1 MQILQLCCLLE
12 FIALDLDFFA
22 CIRTAPSASY
32 YNPTELCMSTLNI
45 ALQNVALQRGRMIP
59 GLEMQTK
66 SFTSL
71 SKLRNASAKNA
82 CLKEGYKEA
91 MSVPIEILKERFSR
105 LKWKEES
112 VVHDVAQE
120 DMMVDLY
127 NIFLLID
134 DEVKPEHVSNLR
146 TLKSE
151 KIDAF
156 IAKHA
161 QSRHYRYQVSYFI
174 QEICVY

>member
-1 MQILQLCCLLE
+1 MAVRIIEPRADLCSCVVLNLLHWTFLLASEQLHQQVTTIQLSDACLL
-12 FIALDLDFFA
+12 L
-22 CIRTAPSASY
+22 
-32 YNPTELCMSTLNI
+32 
-45 ALQNVALQRGRMIP
+45 
-59 GLEMQTK
+59 MQTK

-71 SKLRNASAKNA
+71 SKLRNATTKNA
-82 CLKEGYKEA
+82 CLKEGYKEV

-105 LKWKEES
+105 LKWKGVS
-112 VVHDVAQE
+112 VVVHDVAQE

-134 DEVKPEHVSNLR
+134 VEVKPEHVSNLR

-161 QSRHYRYQVSYFI
+161 QSRHFSYQVSYFI
-174 QEICVY
+174 QVVCVY

>member
-1 MQILQLCCLLE
+1 
-12 FIALDLDFFA
+12 
-22 CIRTAPSASY
+22 
-32 YNPTELCMSTLNI
+32 
-45 ALQNVALQRGRMIP
+45 
-59 GLEMQTK
+59 MQTK

-71 SKLRNASAKNA
+71 SKLRNATTKNA
-82 CLKEGYKEA
+82 CLKEGYKEV

-105 LKWKEES
+105 LKWKGVS
-112 VVHDVAQE
+112 VVVHDVAQE

-134 DEVKPEHVSNLR
+134 VEVKPEHVSNLR
-146 TLKSE
+146 TLKSG

-161 QSRHYRYQVSYFI
+161 QSRHYSYQVSYFI
-174 QEICVY
+174 QVVCVY